1 MSSCGSDGESW
12 GSIDPVEP
20 EPTPQMPAQPGVG
33 VPRGFGNPFAADG
46 KSTPLHPAPA
56 DRAGGHA
63 AAGRISN
70 EAFAQ
75 SLVDG
80 LTPSQAQAVRT
91 TEGPLLVLA
100 GPGSGKTRVITRRI
114 AYLISQGVSPW
125 RILAVTFT
133 NKAAGEM
140 RDRVMSL
147 LGGPES
153 ALTRGLTVTTFH
165 SLCVRLLRRYSELG
179 GLGERGL
186 LKPNF
191 SVYDADDQ
199 AKLMKGII
207 TQLDLSTQNF
217 APRSVLSEIS
227 AAKNELIDESRFLQE
242 AADFR
247 QRQVARCYTAYQHAL
262 RLANACDFDDLLM
275 LTARMLKDSASV
287 RAEVQSRFR
296 YVLIDEYQ
304 DTNRAQFTIASA
316 IAGGGEAGAAAG
328 GKPNICV
335 VGDPDQ
341 SIYAWRGADITNIL
355 QFEQR
360 YPGAS
365 VVRLSENFRSRA
377 PVLKVADR
385 LIQHNTQRK
394 HKPLTPTRGP
404 GRVVECV
411 LTRDEHHEAR
421 LVLDWL
427 RARLGESPSHSWKDC
442 AVFYRTN
449 AASRVLEDSFRRANV
464 PYVLVRGTAYYE
476 REEVRNAMAYLRTIA
491 NPLDSVSLERIINT
505 PARGISDQTVA
516 RFREAVELGA
526 APTLIDALRSPA
538 AAPGLNAR
546 AVQAVARFV
555 QQLDA
560 WRTIEREET
569 EGFMGSGV
577 EIALADLV
585 ERVISESGLRQHY
598 AQEPERLENLDELVS
613 SAREF
618 ENDWL
623 AGVGA
628 IDGSATPVD
637 DDPFDAADLAQAFAD
652 ASGDAAATEPGADA
666 GAEVNEEARIV
677 RPGVLELLRAFL
689 EKAALVADSD
699 ALDPERGAVT
709 LMTLH
714 AAKGLEYPFVCV
726 VGWEEGMLPHMRSLD
741 GDEKMIEEER
751 RLAFV
756 GITRAMEAVMLT
768 SSAFRTIRGLAERQ
782 LPSRFLDELKGTDVT
797 FSDQSDPFAGMGR
810 DRDGDGDMDSDLARF
825 VQGGRGRG
833 PGRSAPAH
841 DEYSQLPEDEALAR
855 ARAKAASL
863 GSSPGGTGRP
873 NTPIG
878 DDYRPG
884 ESVRHPQFGLGTVKS
899 FSGGVNARIVVD
911 FKGVGVKTLVVA
923 YARLTRA

>member
-1 MSSCGSDGESW
+1 M
-12 GSIDPVEP
+12 DPVEP
-20 EPTPQMPAQPGVG
+20 EPTPQVPARPGVG
-33 VPRGFGNPFAADG
+33 ASRGFGNPFAADG
-46 KSTPLHPAPA
+46 RSTPMHPAPA

-63 AAGRISN
+63 AGGRVSN

-80 LTPSQAQAVRT
+80 LTVSQAQAVKT

-114 AYLISQGVSPW
+114 AYLISQGVSSW

-140 RDRVMSL
+140 RERVMGL

-153 ALTRGLTVTTFH
+153 ALARGLTVTTFH
-165 SLCVRLLRRYSELG
+165 SLCVRLLRRYSEMG

-186 LKPNF
+186 LKTNF

-199 AKLMKGII
+199 AKLMKAII

-227 AAKNELIDESRFLQE
+227 AAKNELIDDARFLQE

-247 QRQVARCYTAYQHAL
+247 QRQVARCYSAYQHAL

-287 RAEVQSRFR
+287 RSEVQSRFR

-316 IAGGGEAGAAAG
+316 IAGGGDTGASGG

-360 YPGAS
+360 YPGAAL
-365 VVRLSENFRSRA
+365 VRLSENFRSRA

-427 RARLGESPSHSWKDC
+427 RSRLGESPAHSWKDC

-505 PARGISDQTVA
+505 PARGISDPTVA
-516 RFREAVELGA
+516 RFREAVEVGA
-526 APTLIDALRSPA
+526 APTLIDALRAPGV
-538 AAPGLNAR
+538 APGLNSR

-560 WRTIEREET
+560 WRTIEHEEA

-585 ERVISESGLRQHY
+585 ERVISESGLRAHY

-623 AGVGA
+623 TSVGA
-628 IDGSATPVD
+628 IDGAVADGAP
-637 DDPFDAADLAQAFAD
+637 DPFGADDLAEAFAAMNSPGEARPD
-652 ASGDAAATEPGADA
+652 EPGAQ
-666 GAEVNEEARIV
+666 EESAAADGPPQIA

-699 ALDPERGAVT
+699 AIDPERGAVT

-768 SSAFRTIRGLAERQ
+768 SSTFRTIRGLAERQ

-810 DRDGDGDMDSDLARF
+810 DRDDDGDMDGDLARF

-833 PGRSAPAH
+833 PARAAPRH

-855 ARAKAASL
+855 ARAKAAAA
-863 GSSPGGTGRP
+863 GSGPGGVTRGGAP
-873 NTPIG
+873 VG

-884 ESVRHPQFGLGTVKS
+884 ESVRHPQFGMGTVKS